1 MKSWTS
7 FLKDPSD
14 ALCIVCKHINSG
26 HQVSHKNIGG
36 PELDGKQAI
45 KFSSDIW
52 KRVGKSLCD
61 EGISMIFEGLESTS
75 FDSDIKAVK
84 HN

>member
-1 MKSWTS
+1 MVHHPVEGQLVTKKFIVAAIHPQKTNMKSWTS

-36 PELDGKQAI
+36 PELDGK
-45 KFSSDIW
+45 
-52 KRVGKSLCD
+52 
-61 EGISMIFEGLESTS
+61 
-75 FDSDIKAVK
+75 
-84 HN
+84 